1 MMRGNFRCLMSGCRL
16 EARKIHHGELLFLM
30 PCGLLFKGLARMQ
43 TTGSVPRSR
52 SRLASIRVD

>member
-1 MMRGNFRCLMSGCRL
+1 MMRGNFRCLMSDCRL

-43 TTGSVPRSR
+43 TSVPRSR